1 MALLENMRIF
11 VRVVDLGSL
20 SAAGRSVRMSPAVVS
35 NRIQQLEE
43 QLGVRLLNRTTRQ
56 LQLTETG
63 QVYYDSCLEV
73 IDAVERAQN
82 SIAKVGASPSG
93 SLRVTAPL
101 GFGRRILAPMVP
113 RFRAAFPLI
122 ETRLRLSDH
131 MIDLLHEGV
140 DVAIRMAVLEDSSL
154 VVRKLGELRRVLCAT
169 PDYLAA
175 HGRPERPED
184 LLHHNCLLLRFP
196 GSKQFKWTLATPDG
210 PTKLSVAGHFDADD
224 GDVLTEWALE
234 GQGIVMKPVWEVAE
248 ALRSGALVPVLPE
261 FPPLPV
267 TLAVLYPH
275 RNLLPAKS
283 RAFTDF
289 FVEHARASLLSLAPD
304 CFL

>member
-1 MALLENMRIF
+1 MALLENMQLF
-11 VRVVDLGSL
+11 VRVVELGSL

-43 QLGVRLLNRTTRQ
+43 KLGVRLLNRTTRQ

-82 SIAKVGASPSG
+82 GIAQIGAAPSG

-101 GFGRRILAPMVP
+101 GLGRTILAPMVP
-113 RFRAAFPLI
+113 AFRAAFPLI
-122 ETRLRLSDH
+122 DVRLRLSDH
-131 MIDLLHEGV
+131 LLDLLHEGV
-140 DVAIRMAVLEDSSL
+140 DVAIRTAVLEDSSL
-154 VVRKLGELRRVLCAT
+154 VVRKLGELRRVLCAR
-169 PDYLAA
+169 PSYLEA
-175 HGRPERPED
+175 HGTPERPED

-196 GSKQFKWTLATPDG
+196 GSKQFKWTLSTPDG
-210 PTKLSVAGHFDADD
+210 PTKLAVAGHFDADD
-224 GDVLTEWALE
+224 GDVLTQWALA
-234 GQGIVMKPVWEVAE
+234 GQGIVMKSVWEVSD
-248 ALRSGALVPVLPE
+248 ALRSGALVPVLPD
-261 FPPLPV
+261 FPPVPV

-275 RNLLPAKS
+275 RNLLPAKV

-289 FVEHARASLLSLAPD
+289 FVEHARGALLNLAPD

>member
-11 VRVVDLGSL
+11 VRVVEMGSL

-43 QLGVRLLNRTTRQ
+43 QLGARLLNRTTRQ

-73 IDAVERAQN
+73 LDAVGRAEDA
-82 SIAKVGASPSG
+82 IAKVGAAPSG

-101 GFGRRILAPMVP
+101 GFGRHILAPIVP
-113 RFRAAFPLI
+113 QFRQQFPLI

-131 MIDLLHEGV
+131 MIDLLHEAV

-154 VVRKLGELRRVLCAT
+154 VVRKIGELRRVLCAA
-169 PDYLAA
+169 PAYLDG

-196 GSKQFKWTLATPDG
+196 GSKQFKWTLTTPDG
-210 PTKLSVAGHFDADD
+210 PLKLAVAGHFDADD
-224 GDVLTEWALE
+224 GDVLTQWALG

-248 ALRSGALVPVLPE
+248 ALRSGALVPVLPD
-261 FPPLPV
+261 FPPVPV

-275 RNLLPAKS
+275 RNLLPAKV

-289 FVEHARASLLSLAPD
+289 FVERARASLLSLAPD
-304 CFL
+304 SFL